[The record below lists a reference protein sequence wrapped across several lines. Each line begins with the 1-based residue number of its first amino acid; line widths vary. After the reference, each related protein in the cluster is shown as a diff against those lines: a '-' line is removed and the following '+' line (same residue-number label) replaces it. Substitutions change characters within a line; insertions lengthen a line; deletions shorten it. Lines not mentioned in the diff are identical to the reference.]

1 MLEDL
6 AALDARLTWW
16 QQTFST
22 PKDAPGPST
31 PAETVDLHRVVD
43 DLKEAFHQSMDFVIQ
58 RMGVS
63 GRDAVLLVSWVGMM
77 DRARVA
83 WP

>member
-1 MLEDL
+1 MEDL

-16 QQTFST
+16 QPTFST

-31 PAETVDLHRVVD
+31 PADPVDVHRVVD
-43 DLKEAFHQSMDFVIQ
+43 DLKEAFHQSTDLIIQ

-63 GRDAVLLVSWVGMM
+63 GRNAVLRVSWGGMM